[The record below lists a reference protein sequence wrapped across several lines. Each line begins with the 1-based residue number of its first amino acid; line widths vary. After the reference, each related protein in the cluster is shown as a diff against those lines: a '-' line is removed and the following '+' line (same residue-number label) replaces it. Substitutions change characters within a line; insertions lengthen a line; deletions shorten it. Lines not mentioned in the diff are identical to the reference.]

1 MILLVGGEKGGSG
14 KSCLAQNIAVYLA
27 KEQGA
32 NVMLV
37 DCDPQKTTSDWIQ
50 TRHSS
55 PELEWISCVQLF
67 GKVRYELQGFERN
80 YDYVIIDCGGRDS
93 ATLRS
98 ALSVA
103 THVLIPMRPK
113 RRDLKTVPH
122 VEELINTCKMINPTM
137 REAVVMTQCPSLP
150 NQANRILEAKD
161 VCKSYGLNVLNS
173 VTFSRNVYDDS
184 EEQGSSVIEQDPQGK
199 AAEEIRS
206 IIQEVMNLP
215 IEVDDYGHGR
225 SEENLLKAV

>member
-122 VEELINTCKMINPTM
+122 VEELINTCKMINPNM

-150 NQANRILEAKD
+150 NQVNRILEAKD
-161 VCKSYGLNVLNS
+161 VCKSYGLNVLNA

-199 AAEEIRS
+199 AAEEIRA

>member
-27 KEQGA
+27 KELNA

-50 TRHSS
+50 SRHNS

-80 YDYVIIDCGGRDS
+80 YDYVVIDCGGRDS
-93 ATLRS
+93 TTLRS

-122 VEELINTCKMINPTM
+122 VEDLISTCKMVNPNM

-150 NQANRILEAKD
+150 NQAGRIIEAKD
-161 VCKSYGLNVLNS
+161 VCRSYGLQVLNT

-184 EEQGSSVIEQDPQGK
+184 EEMGSSVLEQDPQGK

-206 IIQEVMNLP
+206 IVNEVMRLQV
-215 IEVDDYGHGR
+215 EEEDHGYGR
-225 SEENLLKAV
+225 PEKKLLKAV